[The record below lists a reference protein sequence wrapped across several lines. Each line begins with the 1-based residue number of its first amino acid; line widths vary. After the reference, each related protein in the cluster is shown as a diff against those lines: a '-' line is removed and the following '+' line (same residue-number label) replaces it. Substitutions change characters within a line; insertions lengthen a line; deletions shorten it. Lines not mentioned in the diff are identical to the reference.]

1 MNGRAVTLAVAG
13 ALALVVGA
21 IPVAYGAQSAAT
33 TTRVQ
38 VVADE
43 WRLTP
48 SRSKVKPSTVRIEVV
63 NMGEDDHDFVI
74 ARAGGGYR
82 YDSDVIAPGER
93 IELSF
98 SAKRGTYKLWCSLA
112 DHAERG
118 MRSKIK
124 VRR

>member
-1 MNGRAVTLAVAG
+1 MRKRVVTLAIAG
-13 ALALVVGA
+13 ALTVVCGA
-21 IPVAYGAQSAAT
+21 IPAAYAASVTGT

-43 WRLTP
+43 WRLSP
-48 SRSKVKPSTVRIEVV
+48 SRSKIKPGKTRIEVV
-63 NMGEDDHDFVI
+63 NMGEDDHDLRV

-98 SAKRGTYKLWCSLA
+98 TAKRGTYKLWCSLA
-112 DHAERG
+112 DHKAKG
-118 MRSKIK
+118 MTSKIQ
-124 VRR
+124 VRN